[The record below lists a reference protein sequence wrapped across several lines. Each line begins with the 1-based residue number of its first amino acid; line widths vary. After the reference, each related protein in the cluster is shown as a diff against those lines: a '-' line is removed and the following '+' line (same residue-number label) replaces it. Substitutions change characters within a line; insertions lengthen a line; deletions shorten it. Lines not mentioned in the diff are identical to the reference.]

1 MPTALIIG
9 GTRNLGPDL
18 TAALLEAGFAVS
30 LFHRGVTPPPPLP
43 PGRKAVEFL
52 HGDRSDASSLA
63 AAIGAREFDAVID
76 TTLYN
81 GPDAA
86 AAARLFRNGRAGRYV
101 MLSTGQ
107 VYLVRDPAPA
117 RPFRESDYAGATMP
131 HPGATA
137 SAFDLDNWT
146 YGVEK
151 RAAEEAL
158 LAEPALPVT
167 ILRLP
172 MVNSARDHHY
182 RLKNYV
188 ARLRDGGPILLPEGP
203 DLPVR
208 HVYGPDVVAAV
219 LRAMAGPAGVYN
231 VGQDETLTIE
241 DWLAR
246 VAQRCGVSAGL
257 RIQRVPAARLWELGL
272 LPRCSPFS
280 EPWMSALDNTLGKQA
295 LGLRYTPV
303 NATLDALVPAAM
315 AEGAP
320 PVGYATQRAAELR
333 CA

>member
-1 MPTALIIG
+1 MPTALLIG

-18 TAALLEAGFAVS
+18 TAALLNAGFAVS
-30 LFHRGVTPPPPLP
+30 LFHRGVTPLPPLP
-43 PGRKAVEFL
+43 PGQSVEIL
-52 HGDRSDASSLA
+52 HGDRSDAASLG
-63 AAIGAREFDAVID
+63 AAIGSREFDVVID

-86 AAARLFRNGRAGRYV
+86 AAARVFRGGRAGRYV

-107 VYLVRDPAPA
+107 VYLVRDPAPV

-131 HPGATA
+131 HPGPSA
-137 SAFDLDNWT
+137 SAFDLDNWA

-158 LAEPALPVT
+158 LGEPALPVT

-219 LRAMAGPAGVYN
+219 LRAMSGPAGVYN
-231 VGQDETLTIE
+231 VGQDETLMIE

-246 VAQRCGVSAGL
+246 VAARCGVAEL
-257 RIQRVPAARLWELGL
+257 RIRRMPAARLWELGL

-280 EPWMSALDNTLGKQA
+280 EPWMSALDNTLGKQV

-303 NATLDALVPAAM
+303 DETLDALVPAAM
-315 AEGAP
+315 AEGTP
-320 PVGYATQRAAELR
+320 PVGYATQRAAELAS
-333 CA
+333 C

>member
-1 MPTALIIG
+1 MPAALIIG
-9 GTRNLGPDL
+9 GTRNLGPGL
-18 TAALLEAGFAVS
+18 TAALLDAGFAVS

-43 PGRKAVEFL
+43 PGRPAVEIL
-52 HGDRSDASSLA
+52 HGDRSDAAQLA
-63 AAIGAREFDAVID
+63 AAVGAREFDAVID

-86 AAARLFRNGRAGRYV
+86 AAVRLFRGGRAGRYV

-107 VYLVRDPAPA
+107 VYLVRDPAPP
-117 RPFRESDYAGATMP
+117 RPFRERDYAGAAMP
-131 HPGATA
+131 HPGPQA

-146 YGVEK
+146 YGVDK

-167 ILRLP
+167 VLRLP

-188 ARLRDGGPILLPEGP
+188 ARLLDGGPILLPEGSP

-208 HVYGPDVVAAV
+208 HVYGPDVEAAV
-219 LRAMAGPAGVYN
+219 LRAITGPAGVYN

-246 VAQRCGVSAGL
+246 VAARCGGTPL
-257 RIQRVPAARLWELGL
+257 RIRRVPAARLWELGL

-280 EPWMSALDNTLGKQA
+280 EPWMSALDNTLGKQV

-303 NATLDALVPAAM
+303 DATLDALVPAAK
-315 AEGAP
+315 AEGPP
-320 PVGYATQRAAELR
+320 PVGYATQRAAEL
-333 CA
+333 ALA